1 MKESHSNTYYI
12 IFIVLLLLISGM
24 FISWHH
30 FVEWKQNEATKMYNH
45 YVLYPDS
52 MASGMKVTKD
62 SVTLESYLAHIDS
75 ISRVTIQKADNY
87 TSDVDL
93 MIEKSSA
100 WMGFWIGI
108 FAIVMTVPTIIQFIM
123 AYRNDNEVKQMI
135 DNGKRE
141 TALLENKL
149 KCSIKEHRISSIMMC
164 LSSIPDPQLTPS
176 QEMKR
181 SYVNNYIQFLAEE
194 FGEYILLIKEYFN
207 KAEKTDVT
215 DNSVQRNNI
224 LMVVTMLKMS
234 LIRTQ
239 CVFSDITQNIQ
250 YRLLQDQLD
259 QLYQRIE
266 KGEVWGSE
274 LVNLLHDIRKKMD
287 VLIAALQVNC

>member
-1 MKESHSNTYYI
+1 
-12 IFIVLLLLISGM
+12 
-24 FISWHH
+24 
-30 FVEWKQNEATKMYNH
+30 MYNH

-52 MASGMKVTKD
+52 IVSGMKVTKD

-108 FAIVMTVPTIIQFIM
+108 FAIVMTVPTIIQFVM

-135 DNGKRE
+135 DDGKRE

-194 FGEYILLIKEYFN
+194 FGEYILLIGEYFN
-207 KAEKTDVT
+207 KAEKTDLT
-215 DNSVQRNNI
+215 DNGVQRNNI